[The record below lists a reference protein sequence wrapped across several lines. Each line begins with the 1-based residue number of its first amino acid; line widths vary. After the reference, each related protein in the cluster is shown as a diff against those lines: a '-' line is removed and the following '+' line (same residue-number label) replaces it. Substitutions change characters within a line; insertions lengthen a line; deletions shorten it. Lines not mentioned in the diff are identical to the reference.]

1 MITWSRNIR
10 YSKSAEADAIRIR
23 HDIRRGEPRPFTYLI
38 VMPESGS
45 KPEMYHNMTL
55 LSSLHKRQ
63 KYMIIG
69 IAEGRTEAL
78 ELFGKMI
85 ADVYKRDSGLNYAE
99 YFTGD
104 S

>member
-1 MITWSRNIR
+1 
-10 YSKSAEADAIRIR
+10 
-23 HDIRRGEPRPFTYLI
+23 
-38 VMPESGS
+38 
-45 KPEMYHNMTL
+45 MTL